1 MDLCCSRAELD
12 TLRSPR
18 IWILSHFMSSL
29 VLPAA
34 WKSVSYHLTTWENK
48 MTTKITNIII
58 SSASLPTFRHH
69 CNSASDVNIWAW
81 FSFNGF
87 NNKIQSNVNFVLFLL
102 TVKRTYVN
110 IKAFKGDEVER
121 LILKCTEVRLLLCP
135 HWAWTMAPPWPYPN
149 PLGPKFLA

>member
-1 MDLCCSRAELD
+1 MNSKPLHVLTS
-12 TLRSPR
+12 S
-18 IWILSHFMSSL
+18 SSSL
-29 VLPAA
+29 KVC
-34 WKSVSYHLTTWENK
+34 SVSSHLTTWENK

-121 LILKCTEVRLLLCP
+121 LILKCTEVTTAVVPSLSVNHGATLAVP
-135 HWAWTMAPPWPYPN
+135 KPF
-149 PLGPKFLA
+149 GPKVLGVTSCKGKE